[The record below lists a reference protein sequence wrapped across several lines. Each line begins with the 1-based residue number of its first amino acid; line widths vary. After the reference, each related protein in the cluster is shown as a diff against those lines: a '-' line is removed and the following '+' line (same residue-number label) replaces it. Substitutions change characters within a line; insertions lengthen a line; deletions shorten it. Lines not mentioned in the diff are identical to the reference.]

1 MNFSRICFEVFKVS
15 AREQYNKIFSLL
27 EEHNEYFDRAI
38 PLIAS
43 ENVTSPAVKEAL
55 LSDFGHRYAEG
66 WPGERVYA
74 GCKYIDQVEIMA
86 DEMAKEIFDAEFVD
100 VRPISGVVA
109 NLIMFTAFTD
119 PGDRIIALSIPDGGH
134 ISHARKSIGG
144 TAGAVHGLK
153 VQYWEFDDEK
163 YNIDVD
169 KSVKKIRRLEKEDRH
184 IDLMLFG
191 GSLFL
196 FPNPVNDLSEV
207 AKEFGAKV
215 AYDAAHVSGLIG
227 AGFFQDPL
235 REGADCMTMSTH
247 KTLFGPQRGMIASFE
262 EYEEDLKR
270 AAFPGM
276 LSNHHLNTLAGLAVA
291 LCEFK
296 EFGRAYSEQVIRN
309 AKALALAL
317 HERGFNVVGE
327 SQGFTESHQVIVDV
341 VDTPLKNGWMVEE
354 ELEKAE
360 IILNRELL
368 PYDLK
373 QGRNFR
379 EPGGIRIGTSE
390 LTRLGMK
397 EGEMEEVAEL
407 MRRVVINV
415 EDPRKVVKDVNA
427 FREDWQT
434 LHYCFQDRAEAYKY
448 LKIH

>member
-1 MNFSRICFEVFKVS
+1 MTAK
-15 AREQYNKIFSLL
+15 EQYNEIFSLL
-27 EEHNEYFDRAI
+27 EKHNEFFGRAI

-43 ENVTSPAVKEAL
+43 ENVASPAVREAL

-74 GCKYIDQVEIMA
+74 GCTYIDQVELMA
-86 DEMAKEIFDAEFVD
+86 DEMAREIFDAEFVD

-134 ISHARKSIGG
+134 ISHARKGIGG

-153 VQYWEFDDEK
+153 VQQWEFDDEK

-169 KSVKKIRRLEKEDRH
+169 RSEKKIRRLEKEGKH
-184 IDLMLFG
+184 IDFFLFG

-196 FPNPVNDLSEV
+196 FPNPVKELSEV
-207 AKEFGAKV
+207 AKEYGAKV

-227 AGFFQDPL
+227 AGLFQDPL
-235 REGADCMTMSTH
+235 REGVDCMTMSTH
-247 KTLFGPQRGMIASFE
+247 KTLFGPQRGMIASFDKYAE
-262 EYEEDLKR
+262 ALKT

-291 LCEFK
+291 FCEFK
-296 EFGRAYSEQVIRN
+296 EFGRPYSEQVIRN
-309 AKALALAL
+309 AKALAQAL
-317 HERGFNVVGE
+317 HENGFNVVGE
-327 SQGFTESHQVIVDV
+327 SEGFTESHQVIVDV
-341 VDTPLKNGWMVEE
+341 VDTPLRNGWVVEE

-368 PYDLK
+368 PYDIK

-397 EGEMEEVAEL
+397 EGEMEEIAEL
-407 MRRVVINV
+407 MKRVVIDA
-415 EDPRKVVKDVNA
+415 EDPKRVVIDVNE
-427 FREDWQT
+427 FRKDWQT
-434 LHYCFQDRAEAYKY
+434 LHYCFQEGAEAYKY
-448 LKIH
+448 IPIR

>member
-1 MNFSRICFEVFKVS
+1 MSSREK
-15 AREQYNKIFSLL
+15 YNEIFSLL
-27 EEHNEYFDRAI
+27 EKHNELFSRAI

-43 ENVTSPAVKEAL
+43 ENVTSHAVKEAL

-74 GCKYIDQVEIMA
+74 GCTYIDQVEMMA
-86 DEMAKEIFDAEFVD
+86 NEMARDIFDAEFVD

-109 NLIMFTAFTD
+109 NLIMFTAFTN
-119 PGDRIIALSIPDGGH
+119 PGDRIIALSIPAGGH

-163 YNIDVD
+163 YNIDMD
-169 KSVKKIRRLEKEDRH
+169 QSVEKIRRLEKEGKH
-184 IDLMLFG
+184 IDLYLFG

-196 FPNPVNDLSEV
+196 FPNPVEELSEV
-207 AKEFGAKV
+207 AEEFDAKV
-215 AYDAAHVSGLIG
+215 VYDAAHVAGLIG
-227 AGFFQDPL
+227 AGLFQDPL

-247 KTLFGPQRGMIASFE
+247 KTLFGPQRGMIASFDRYAE
-262 EYEEDLKR
+262 ELKR

-296 EFGRAYSEQVIRN
+296 EFGKLYSEQVIRN
-309 AKALALAL
+309 AKALAQAL

-327 SQGFTESHQVIVDV
+327 SEGFTESHQVIVDV
-341 VDTPLKNGWMVEE
+341 VDTHLKNGWVVEE

-373 QGRNFR
+373 EGRNFR

-397 EGEMEEVAEL
+397 EGEMEEIAEL
-407 MRRVVINV
+407 MKRVVIDT
-415 EDPRKVVKDVNA
+415 EDPKRVVKDVND
-427 FREDWQT
+427 FRKDRQT
-434 LHYCFQDRAEAYKY
+434 LHYCFQEGAKAYNY
-448 LKIH
+448 INIRGY

>member
-1 MNFSRICFEVFKVS
+1 MS
-15 AREQYNKIFSLL
+15 ALEKYDKIFSLL
-27 EEHNEYFDRAI
+27 EEHNNYFGRAI

-43 ENVTSPAVKEAL
+43 ENVTSPAVREAL

-74 GCKYIDQVEIMA
+74 GCKYIDQVELLAIELA
-86 DEMAKEIFDAEFVD
+86 QEVFDAEFVD

-109 NLIMFTAFTD
+109 NLIMFTAFTN
-119 PGDRIIALSIPDGGH
+119 PGDRIIALSIPSGGH
-134 ISHARKSIGG
+134 ISHARRSIGG

-153 VQYWEFDDEK
+153 VQYWEFDEEA

-169 KSVKKIRRLEKEDRH
+169 RSVEKIRQLEQDGRH
-184 IDLMLFG
+184 IDLYLFG
-191 GSLFL
+191 GSLYL
-196 FPNPVNDLSEV
+196 FPNPVQELSNV
-207 AKEFGAKV
+207 AKEYNAKV

-227 AGFFQDPL
+227 AGLFQDPL

-247 KTLFGPQRGMIASFE
+247 KTFFGPQRGMIASFE
-262 EYEEDLKR
+262 RHAEELRR

-276 LSNHHLNTLAGLAVA
+276 LSNHHLNTLAGLAVT

-296 EFGRAYSEQVIRN
+296 EFGVPYSEQVIRN
-309 AKALALAL
+309 AKALAEAL

-327 SQGFTESHQVIVDV
+327 SQGFTKSHQVIVDV
-341 VDTPLKNGWMVEE
+341 VDTPLKNGWAVEE

-368 PYDLK
+368 PYDIR

-390 LTRLGMK
+390 LTRIGMK
-397 EGEMEEVAEL
+397 SGEMAEVAEL
-407 MRRVVINV
+407 MKRVVLDV
-415 EDPRKVVKDVNA
+415 EEPKKVAKDVNE
-427 FREDWQT
+427 FREQFKT
-434 LHYCFQDRAEAYKY
+434 LHYCFQEGREAYEY
-448 LKIH
+448 ISIR

>member
-1 MNFSRICFEVFKVS
+1 MSSLEK
-15 AREQYNKIFSLL
+15 YNEIFSLL
-27 EEHNEYFDRAI
+27 EKHSELFSGAI
-38 PLIAS
+38 PLVAS

-74 GCKYIDQVEIMA
+74 GCTYIDQVELTAI
-86 DEMAKEIFDAEFVD
+86 ELAKGLYNAEFID

-119 PGDRIIALSIPDGGH
+119 PGDRIIALSIPAGGH
-134 ISHARKSIGG
+134 ISHARKGLGG

-153 VQYWEFDDEK
+153 VQYWEFDEEK

-169 KSVKKIRRLEKEDRH
+169 KSVEKIRRLEKEGRH
-184 IDLMLFG
+184 VDLMLLG

-196 FPNPVNDLSEV
+196 FPSPVKELSEV
-207 AKEFGAKV
+207 AKEFDAKV
-215 AYDAAHVSGLIG
+215 AYDAAHAAGLIASG
-227 AGFFQDPL
+227 MFQDPL

-247 KTLFGPQRGMIASFE
+247 KTLFGPQRGMIASFDRYVDE
-262 EYEEDLKR
+262 LKR

-291 LCEFK
+291 LCELK
-296 EFGRAYSEQVIRN
+296 EFGKPYSEQVVRN
-309 AKALALAL
+309 AKALAQAL

-341 VDTPLKNGWMVEE
+341 VNTPLKNGWMVEL

-360 IILNRELL
+360 IIVNRELL
-368 PYDLK
+368 PYDIR

-379 EPGGIRIGTSE
+379 EPGGIRIGTQE

-397 EGEMEEVAEL
+397 EGEMEEIAEL
-407 MRRVVINV
+407 MKRVVIDTK
-415 EDPRKVVKDVNA
+415 DPKRVVKDVNA
-427 FREDWQT
+427 FRKDWQS
-434 LHYCFQDRAEAYKY
+434 LHYCFQDGAEAYKY
-448 LKIH
+448 IKIR

>member
-1 MNFSRICFEVFKVS
+1 MS
-15 AREQYNKIFSLL
+15 AKEQYEEVFSLL
-27 EEHNEYFDRAI
+27 KKHNKLFSRAI

-43 ENVTSPAVKEAL
+43 ENIVSPAVQEAL

-74 GCKYIDQVEIMA
+74 GCTYIDKVEMMA
-86 DEMAKEIFDAEFVD
+86 NEIAMDIFDAEFVD

-119 PGDRIIALSIPDGGH
+119 PGDRIIALSIPAGGH
-134 ISHARKSIGG
+134 ISHARKGVGG

-153 VQYWEFDDEK
+153 VQYWEFDDEM
-163 YNIDVD
+163 YNVDVD
-169 KSVKKIRRLEKEDRH
+169 GSEKKIRRLEKEGKH
-184 IDLMLFG
+184 IDLMLLG

-196 FPNPVNDLSEV
+196 FPNPVKELSDI
-207 AKEFGAKV
+207 AKEFGVKFV
-215 AYDAAHVSGLIG
+215 YDAAHVSGLIG
-227 AGFFQDPL
+227 AGLFQDPL

-247 KTLFGPQRGMIASFE
+247 KTLFGPQRGMVVSFE
-262 EYEEDLKR
+262 KYAEELKR

-296 EFGRAYSEQVIRN
+296 EFGKAYSEQVIRN
-309 AKALALAL
+309 AKALAQAL

-341 VDTPLKNGWMVEE
+341 VNTPLKNGWVVEE

-368 PYDLK
+368 PYDIK

-397 EGEMEEVAEL
+397 EGEMDEIAEL
-407 MRRVVINV
+407 MKRVVIDV
-415 EDPRKVVKDVNA
+415 EDPKKVIKHVNE
-427 FREDWQT
+427 FRSDWQT
-434 LHYCFQDRAEAYKY
+434 VHYCFQEGAEAYKY
-448 LKIH
+448 IKIR

>member
-1 MNFSRICFEVFKVS
+1 MTAK
-15 AREQYNKIFSLL
+15 EQYNEIFSLL
-27 EEHNEYFDRAI
+27 EKHNEFFGRAI

-43 ENVTSPAVKEAL
+43 ENVASPAVREAL

-74 GCKYIDQVEIMA
+74 GCTYIDQVELMA
-86 DEMAKEIFDAEFVD
+86 DKMAREIFDAEFVD

-119 PGDRIIALSIPDGGH
+119 PGERIIALSIPDGGH
-134 ISHARKSIGG
+134 ISHARKGIGG

-153 VQYWEFDDEK
+153 VQQWEFDDEK

-169 KSVKKIRRLEKEDRH
+169 LSEKKIRQLEKEGKH
-184 IDLMLFG
+184 IDLFLFG

-196 FPNPVNDLSEV
+196 FPNPVKELSEV
-207 AKEFGAKV
+207 AKEYGTKV

-227 AGFFQDPL
+227 AGLFQDPL

-262 EYEEDLKR
+262 KYAEALKT

-296 EFGRAYSEQVIRN
+296 EFGRPYSEQVIRN
-309 AKALALAL
+309 AKALAQAL
-317 HERGFNVVGE
+317 HENGFNVVGE
-327 SQGFTESHQVIVDV
+327 SEGFTESHQVIVDV
-341 VDTPLKNGWMVEE
+341 VDTPLRNGWVVEE

-368 PYDLK
+368 PYDIK

-397 EGEMEEVAEL
+397 EGEMEEIAEL
-407 MRRVVINV
+407 MKRVVIDAEN
-415 EDPRKVVKDVNA
+415 PKRVVKDVNE
-427 FREDWQT
+427 FRKDWQT
-434 LHYCFQDRAEAYKY
+434 LHYCFQEGAEAYKY
-448 LKIH
+448 IPIR

>member
-1 MNFSRICFEVFKVS
+1 MS
-15 AREQYNKIFSLL
+15 AKEKHDQIFSSLKK
-27 EEHNEYFDRAI
+27 HNEFFGRAI

-43 ENVTSPAVKEAL
+43 ENVTSPAVREAL
-55 LSDFGHRYAEG
+55 LSDFGNRYAEG

-74 GCKYIDQVEIMA
+74 GCVYIDQVELTAI
-86 DEMAKEIFDAEFVD
+86 ELAKEIFDAEFVD

-119 PGDRIIALSIPDGGH
+119 PGDRIIALSIPSGGH

-153 VQYWEFDDEK
+153 VQYWEFDEEE

-169 KSVKKIRRLEKEDRH
+169 RSVEKIRRLEEEDRH
-184 IDLMLFG
+184 VDLYLFG

-196 FPNPVNDLSEV
+196 FPNPVKELSEV
-207 AKEFGAKV
+207 AKEYGAKV
-215 AYDAAHVSGLIG
+215 VYDAAHVSGLIG
-227 AGFFQDPL
+227 AGLFQDPL
-235 REGADCMTMSTH
+235 REGTDCMTMSTH

-262 EYEEDLKR
+262 RHAKELRR

-296 EFGRAYSEQVIRN
+296 EFGVPYSKQVVGN
-309 AKALALAL
+309 AKALAQAL
-317 HERGFNVVGE
+317 SERGFNVAGE
-327 SQGFTESHQVIVDV
+327 ARGFTESHQVIVDV

-368 PYDLK
+368 PYDIR
-373 QGRNFR
+373 QGRSFR

-390 LTRLGMK
+390 LTRIGMK
-397 EGEMEEVAEL
+397 DGEMVEVAEL
-407 MRRVVINV
+407 MKRVVLDV
-415 EDPRKVVKDVNA
+415 EEPGKVAEDVNEL
-427 FREDWQT
+427 REQFKT
-434 LHYCFQDRAEAYKY
+434 LHYCFQEGREAYEY
-448 LKIH
+448 ISIR